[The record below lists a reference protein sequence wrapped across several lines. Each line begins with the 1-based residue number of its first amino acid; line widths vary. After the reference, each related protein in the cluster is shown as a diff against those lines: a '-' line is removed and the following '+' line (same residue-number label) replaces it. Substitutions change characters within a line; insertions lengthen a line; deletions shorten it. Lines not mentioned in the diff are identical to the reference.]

1 MDPLTRVLF
10 QMVRWLRHP
19 PSWRT
24 VQIIIVVLVAA
35 SALVLVERYIGWPD
49 WATTERVPMRRM

>member
-1 MDPLTRVLF
+1 MT
-10 QMVRWLRHP
+10 QWLRHP

-35 SALVLVERYIGWPD
+35 TALVLVERFIGWPE

>member
-1 MDPLTRVLF
+1 MDPLTRALILMT
-10 QMVRWLRHP
+10 QWLRHP

-24 VQIIIVVLVAA
+24 VQIIIVVLVA
-35 SALVLVERYIGWPD
+35 STALVLVERYIGWPD